1 VRDGGDAIGID
12 SVARKGAQGEDG
24 FVATSN
30 RLATAK
36 GNDIWMRVMMLAP
49 SVGASMSVT
58 VLGDADLTRMR
69 AYFVKPLAVVA
80 ITFSEDPMMGVS
92 CDRFSGSAIPKLET
106 TSFVLRTASLLR

>member
-1 VRDGGDAIGID
+1 
-12 SVARKGAQGEDG
+12 
-24 FVATSN
+24 
-30 RLATAK
+30 
-36 GNDIWMRVMMLAP
+36 MMLAP

-58 VLGDADLTRMR
+58 VLGDADLTMMR